1 MMVNKVYGDF
11 FIKSVIPCLAR
22 DWLVL
27 QKSLKPSAGSYEWGK
42 SFNVLSR
49 LRHIIEHN
57 KSGNLSIL
65 MIIIIIILLKTLY
78 FY

>member
-1 MMVNKVYGDF
+1 MMVNQVYGDF

-27 QKSLKPSAGSYEWGK
+27 QKSLKPLAGSYEWGK

-49 LRHIIEHN
+49 LRHI
-57 KSGNLSIL
+57 KSITKAVICQS
-65 MIIIIIILLKTLY
+65 
-78 FY
+78 